1 MKNFEKWWFSDSDS
15 KVWKNLYDHLE
26 DIREDND
33 INTKEYE
40 NWDSNGLEEELDN
53 DISTLTSQDLK
64 DIELSVVWSSIKQ
77 PLNDLKKQIN
87 IHDLNNDS
95 WIISMTPQLIRDSVV
110 TGKNI
115 ASASINPHEA
125 WVPLRLQKLAI

>member
-1 MKNFEKWWFSDSDS
+1 MYLNMKNFGKWWLSDLDS
-15 KVWKNLYDHLE
+15 KVWENLYNHLE
-26 DIREDND
+26 DTKENND
-33 INTKEYE
+33 ISTKEYDKSHS
-40 NWDSNGLEEELDN
+40 DSLEERVDTN
-53 DISTLTSQDLK
+53 DISTLISEDLK
-64 DIELSVVWSSIKQ
+64 DIELSVVWSTIKQ

-87 IHDLNNDS
+87 IYDS

-125 WVPLRLQKLAI
+125 WVRFDFKN